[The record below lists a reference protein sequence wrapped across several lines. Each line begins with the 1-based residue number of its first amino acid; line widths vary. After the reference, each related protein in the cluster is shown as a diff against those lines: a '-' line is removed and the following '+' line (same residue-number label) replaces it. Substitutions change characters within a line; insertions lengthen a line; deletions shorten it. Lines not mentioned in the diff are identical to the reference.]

1 MLVNSILPEDFR
13 VLYII
18 RIAVS
23 LHGACKTEKQPPR
36 ALRCR
41 NASGSALVS
50 NHRNHFENSA
60 EKSASWLRSKI
71 PLYDFPCFSREGD
84 FFNVMSDGLPEMRD
98 QKGNMLD
105 YETPEKILEKYVHLN
120 QGEVINA
127 FEKEISE
134 FSKGSPLADD
144 IRMIVLKKRD

>member
-1 MLVNSILPEDFR
+1 M
-13 VLYII
+13 
-18 RIAVS
+18 
-23 LHGACKTEKQPPR
+23 
-36 ALRCR
+36 
-41 NASGSALVS
+41 
-50 NHRNHFENSA
+50 
-60 EKSASWLRSKI
+60 
-71 PLYDFPCFSREGD
+71 
-84 FFNVMSDGLPEMRD
+84 MSDGLPEMRD